1 MPRGHEG
8 LPQRNQEDAMWHLRT
23 IFMLMAGIFLLC
35 VPELRADSLQLKNGN
50 FVQGKYL
57 GGTERAVQFEVN
69 GKIRMY
75 DIEEIL
81 SISFAAASADGSIPS
96 NNADPKPNA
105 NTELN
110 SAAKGKS
117 ELRTA
122 GSKQAEA
129 SGSNCAVDANSQAK
143 ARVSAAAA
151 RSVRIVSR
159 RLPVL
164 SD

>member
-1 MPRGHEG
+1 
-8 LPQRNQEDAMWHLRT
+8 MWHLRT
-23 IFMLMAGIFLLC
+23 VLMGIAGILLVC
-35 VPELRADSLQLKNGN
+35 VPGIRADSLQLKNGN

-57 GGTERAVQFEVN
+57 GGSERAVEFEVN

-110 SAAKGKS
+110 SAAKGNG

-122 GSKQAEA
+122 RSKQTEA
-129 SGSNCAVDANSQAK
+129 LGSSCAIEANSQAK
-143 ARVSAAAA
+143 ARVSATAA
-151 RSVRIVSR
+151 RSTRIVSR